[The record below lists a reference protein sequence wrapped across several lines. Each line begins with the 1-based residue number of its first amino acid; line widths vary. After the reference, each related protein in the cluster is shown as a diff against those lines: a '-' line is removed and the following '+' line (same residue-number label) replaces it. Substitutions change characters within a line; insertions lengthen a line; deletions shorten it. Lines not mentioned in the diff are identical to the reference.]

1 MTTNTEFQNVTE
13 DLKWRGALF
22 DATPGAE
29 HILATEKI
37 TAYNGFDP
45 TASSLHIGN
54 LVAIMGLV
62 RLQQYGHTPVALV
75 GGGTGMIGDPSGR
88 ADERTL
94 LSVTDI
100 DYNVEAIRAQL
111 EPFLDFNAKS
121 NPASVVNNAD
131 WLRTTDL
138 LTFLRDVG
146 KHFTVN
152 TMMSRDSVK
161 DRFSRDSGISFTE
174 FSYQLLQAYDFLK
187 LYENDNVGF
196 QAGGSDQWGNILGG
210 VDLIRR
216 IHGADSEGRPRAH
229 GIAYPLV
236 VNSNGEK
243 FGKSIGGAP
252 TLDPKLTSPYKL
264 YQFFLNVAD
273 ADAVPYVKLFT
284 MLNQVR
290 IGALAEAVSAE
301 PHKRAAQKALAEQVT
316 LTIHGQS
323 GLDQALKVTQ
333 AFFGGDISGLSADQM
348 EDVLDGSSVT
358 EVTRDQLSGEGM
370 RFSELAIS
378 AGVGKSGG
386 DVRRTIEQ
394 GGMYL
399 NGEQI
404 GDANRTIKTEDLVE
418 GRLLIIRRGR
428 KNYSLVKLAEQ
439 LGL

>member
-284 MLNQVR
+284 TLNQVR

-358 EVTRDQLSGEGM
+358 EVTRDQLSGEGL

>member
-348 EDVLDGSSVT
+348 EDALDGSSVT
-358 EVTRDQLSGEGM
+358 EVTRDQLSGEGL

>member
-187 LYENDNVGF
+187 LYENDSVGF

-323 GLDQALKVTQ
+323 GLNQALKVTQ

-358 EVTRDQLSGEGM
+358 EVTRDQLSGEGL

-378 AGVGKSGG
+378 AGAGKSGG

-428 KNYSLVKLAEQ
+428 KNYSLVKLAE
-439 LGL
+439 

>member
-358 EVTRDQLSGEGM
+358 EVTRDQLSGEGL

-428 KNYSLVKLAEQ
+428 KNYSLVKLADQ

>member
-358 EVTRDQLSGEGM
+358 EVTRDQLSGEGL
-370 RFSELAIS
+370 RFSELAILTG
-378 AGVGKSGG
+378 AGKSGG
-386 DVRRTIEQ
+386 DIRRTIEQ

-404 GDANRTIKTEDLVE
+404 GDANRTVKTEDLVE

-428 KNYSLVKLAEQ
+428 KNYSLIKLAE
-439 LGL
+439 

>member
-1 MTTNTEFQNVTE
+1 
-13 DLKWRGALF
+13 
-22 DATPGAE
+22 
-29 HILATEKI
+29 
-37 TAYNGFDP
+37 
-45 TASSLHIGN
+45 
-54 LVAIMGLV
+54 
-62 RLQQYGHTPVALV
+62 
-75 GGGTGMIGDPSGR
+75 MIGDPSGR

-94 LSVTDI
+94 LSVADI
-100 DYNVEAIRAQL
+100 DYNVEAIHAQL

-121 NPASVVNNAD
+121 NPAKVVNNAD

-187 LYENDNVGF
+187 LFEKDQVGF

-252 TLDPKLTSPYKL
+252 TLDPKQTSPYKL

-284 MLNQVR
+284 MLNQLQ
-290 IGALAEAVSAE
+290 IGGLAEAVSEE
-301 PHKRAAQKALAEQVT
+301 PHNRAAQKALAEEVT
-316 LTIHGQS
+316 RTIHGQG

-358 EVTRDQLSGEGM
+358 EVNPDQLSGEGI
-370 RFSELAIS
+370 RFSELAVS
-378 AGVGKSGG
+378 AGAGKSGG
-386 DVRRTIEQ
+386 DVKRTIDQ

-404 GDANRTIKTEDLVE
+404 TDAGRMVGVNDLVE
-418 GRLLIIRRGR
+418 GRLLVIRRGR
-428 KNYSLVKLAEQ
+428 KNYSLVKLAE
-439 LGL
+439 

>member
-29 HILATEKI
+29 HILSTEKI

-100 DYNVEAIRAQL
+100 DYNVDAIRTQL

-290 IGALAEAVSAE
+290 IGALAEAVNTE
-301 PHKRAAQKALAEQVT
+301 PHKRAAQKVLAEQVT

-358 EVTRDQLSGEGM
+358 EVTRDQLSGEGL

-378 AGVGKSGG
+378 AGAGKSGG
-386 DVRRTIEQ
+386 DIRRTIEQ

-404 GDANRTIKTEDLVE
+404 GDANRTVKTEDLVE

-428 KNYSLVKLAEQ
+428 KNYSLVKLAE
-439 LGL
+439 

>member
-1 MTTNTEFQNVTE
+1 MTSEQPTEFSNVAE
-13 DLKWRGALF
+13 DLKWRGALY

-29 HILATEKI
+29 HTLATEKI

-94 LSVTDI
+94 LSIADI

-121 NPASVVNNAD
+121 NPAKVVNNAD
-131 WLRTTDL
+131 WLRQTDL

-187 LYENDNVGF
+187 LYETDNVGF

-252 TLDPKLTSPYKL
+252 TLDPKQTSPYKL

-284 MLNQVR
+284 MLNQVQ
-290 IGALAEAVSAE
+290 IGGLAEAVAE
-301 PHKRAAQKALAEQVT
+301 EPFKRAAQKALAEDVT
-316 LTIHGQS
+316 RRIHGQS

-333 AFFGGDISGLSADQM
+333 AFFGGDLSNLTADQM

-358 EVTRDQLSGEGM
+358 EVTRDQLSGEGL
-370 RFSELAIS
+370 RFSELAVS
-378 AGVGKSGG
+378 AGAGKSGG
-386 DVRRTIEQ
+386 DVKRTIDQ

-404 GDANRTIKTEDLVE
+404 SDANRTVGTDDLVE
-418 GRLLIIRRGR
+418 GRLLVIRRGR
-428 KNYSLVKLAEQ
+428 KNYSLVKLAE
-439 LGL
+439 

>member
-358 EVTRDQLSGEGM
+358 EVTRDQLSGEGL

>member
-1 MTTNTEFQNVTE
+1 MTINTEFENVVE
-13 DLKWRGALF
+13 DLEWRGALF
-22 DATPGAE
+22 DATPGAA
-29 HILATEKI
+29 HTLATEKI
-37 TAYNGFDP
+37 ICYNGFDP

-94 LSVTDI
+94 LSVADI
-100 DYNVEAIRAQL
+100 DYNVEAIHAQL

-121 NPASVVNNAD
+121 NPAKVVNNAD

-174 FSYQLLQAYDFLK
+174 FSYQLLQAYDFLT
-187 LYENDNVGF
+187 LYDRDNVGF

-216 IHGADSEGRPRAH
+216 IHGADSEGRLRAH

-236 VNSNGEK
+236 VNANGEK

-252 TLDPKLTSPYKL
+252 TLDPKQTSPYKL

-284 MLNQVR
+284 MLNQLQ
-290 IGALAEAVSAE
+290 IGGLAEAVSEE
-301 PHKRAAQKALAEQVT
+301 PHNRAAQKALAEEVT
-316 LTIHGQS
+316 RTIHGQG

-358 EVTRDQLSGEGM
+358 EVNPDQLSGEGI
-370 RFSELAIS
+370 RFSELAVS
-378 AGVGKSGG
+378 AGAGKSGG
-386 DVRRTIEQ
+386 DVKRTIDQ

-404 GDANRTIKTEDLVE
+404 TDAGRMVGVNDLVE
-418 GRLLIIRRGR
+418 GRLLVIRRGR
-428 KNYSLVKLAEQ
+428 KNYSLVKLAE
-439 LGL
+439 